1 MQNKRLQKLF
11 SKCAVPTIVIN
22 LGKFSVHSEI
32 EIDSEIIEFL
42 KGKAM
47 IIH

>member
-1 MQNKRLQKLF
+1 M
-11 SKCAVPTIVIN
+11 
-22 LGKFSVHSEI
+22 

-47 IIH
+47 ITHWNYKMKSEYGIKII

>member
-1 MQNKRLQKLF
+1 M
-11 SKCAVPTIVIN
+11 
-22 LGKFSVHSEI
+22 

-47 IIH
+47 ITHWNYKMKSKSME